1 MNVLRADPGSFRDPG
16 GRIYLIDDRVL
27 RSVNPEAV
35 EDFDYVQK
43 SGVIENLESK
53 GWIVAS
59 SFVDPAMLDAPI
71 DGAEY
76 VLEHPKIPFIS
87 YPYEWS
93 FLALKAAALLHLDIQ
108 LAALEF
114 GVTLSDAS
122 AYNIQ
127 FIGAK
132 PIFID
137 RLSFV
142 QYHEGETWTAH
153 RQFCEQFLNPLLLR
167 ALSGVPH
174 NGWYRGLQEG
184 IPTDFLKQVIPF
196 RKKLSFNVLTHV
208 MLQSALQASVG
219 QNGAAL
225 QKNMSGA
232 LFPRKSYRHMLQ
244 KLRDWIGGL
253 NPADTG
259 KSTWHDYAG
268 DNSYSAEEA
277 SLKRRFIADFV
288 ARTKPQMIWDLGC
301 NTGDYSIAALEA
313 GATYAVG
320 FDFDVG
326 ALELGYDR
334 ATKQDLAFLPLFLDA
349 GNPSANQGW
358 AERERRGMMARASA
372 DAVFALAF
380 VHHMAITKNIPL
392 DQLVEWIVGFAP
404 AGIIEFVPKQD
415 PMVQELLRFRKDC
428 FPDYTEE
435 NFLNCLRARAEIEN
449 SETISSAG
457 RLLVS
462 YRRKPELSYIL

>member
-1 MNVLRADPGSFRDPG
+1 L
-16 GRIYLIDDRVL
+16 
-27 RSVNPEAV
+27 
-35 EDFDYVQK
+35 Q
-43 SGVIENLESK
+43 SK
-53 GWIVAS
+53 GWIVDS
-59 SFVDPAMLDAPI
+59 ELIDPLKLDAPI
-71 DGAEY
+71 EGAEY

-93 FLALKAAALLHLDIQ
+93 FPALKAAALLHLDIQ
-108 LAALEF
+108 LSALEYD
-114 GVTLSDAS
+114 VTLSDAS

-142 QYHEGETWTAH
+142 QYHEGETWSAH

-167 ALSGVPH
+167 ALCGVPH
-174 NGWYRGLQEG
+174 NGWYRGTQEG
-184 IPTDFLKQVIPF
+184 IPTEFLKRVIPF

-208 MLQSALQASVG
+208 VLQSALQASIG
-219 QNGAAL
+219 KNGAAL

-232 LFPRKSYRHMLQ
+232 QFPRKSYRHMLE
-244 KLRDWIGGL
+244 KLRDWIAGL

-259 KSTWHDYAG
+259 KSTWHDYAA
-268 DNSYSAEEA
+268 DNSYRAEEA
-277 SLKRRFIADFV
+277 VTKRRFIMDFV
-288 ARTKPQMIWDLGC
+288 SRTHPRMTWDLGC

-313 GATYAVG
+313 GASYAVG
-320 FDFDVG
+320 FDFDMG

-334 ATKQDLAFLPLFLDA
+334 AAQKDLKLLPLFLDA

-358 AERERRGMMARASA
+358 AERERPGMKARASS

-392 DQLVEWIVGFAP
+392 DQLVDWIVDFAP
-404 AGIIEFVPKQD
+404 GGVIEFVPKQD

-435 NFLNCLRARAEIEN
+435 HFLNCLRARAEIEK

-462 YRRKPELSYIL
+462 YRRKT